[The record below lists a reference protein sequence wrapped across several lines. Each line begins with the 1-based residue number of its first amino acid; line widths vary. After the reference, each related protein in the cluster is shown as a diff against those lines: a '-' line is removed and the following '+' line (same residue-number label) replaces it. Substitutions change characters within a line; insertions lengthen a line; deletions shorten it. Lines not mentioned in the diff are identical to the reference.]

1 MSEQKAS
8 ANAIICITLEFAV
21 NTTWEGGIAVSE
33 KDTIMLNTCELP
45 GSKHSPYKPGL
56 HQNEELAS
64 DYVQT
69 HQEIDCTMTQIPL
82 HSHPFFELS
91 YVRRCQ
97 NTDYSIGAKKY
108 RLNVGDILLIPP
120 DTLHGAVLSNE
131 KQSQLV
137 RDVLWLSPHFLNR
150 MRLMTSGTQ
159 NYRTEE
165 SIVFRTNGT
174 KWEYL
179 EKYFQTGIV
188 ECEQKLYGW
197 ESIIESNT
205 IQLWTNLVR
214 ALLESSVPILKDK
227 KTDLVL
233 LITDYIENNLSEKI
247 TLELVAEVFE
257 ISKSTVTQSFRKK
270 LGVSFYAYVTH
281 RRLLKAKSL
290 ISRGGKLETAGKQ
303 VGFTDYS
310 AFYRAFIKEFGIS
323 PKEYRDSCTE

>member
-1 MSEQKAS
+1 MTMSGQ
-8 ANAIICITLEFAV
+8 
-21 NTTWEGGIAVSE
+21 
-33 KDTIMLNTCELP
+33 DTISPDTCLLSGLE
-45 GSKHSPYKPGL
+45 HYPYKLGL
-56 HQNEELAS
+56 YHNDELTS

-69 HQEIDCTMTQIPL
+69 HREIDCPMTQIPL

-97 NTDYSIGAKKY
+97 NADYCIGAKKY

-120 DTLHGAVLSNE
+120 DTLHGAVLAKEN
-131 KQSQLV
+131 QSQLV
-137 RDVLWLSPHFLNR
+137 KDVLWLSPHFLNR

-197 ESIIESNT
+197 ESIIVSNT
-205 IQLWTNLVR
+205 MQLWTNLVR
-214 ALLESSVPILKDK
+214 ALLDSSVPILKDK

-247 TLELVAEVFE
+247 TLEIVAEVFE
-257 ISKSTVTQSFRKK
+257 ISKSTVTQSF
-270 LGVSFYAYVTH
+270 G
-281 RRLLKAKSL
+281 KSWESVFML
-290 ISRGGKLETAGKQ
+290 TL
-303 VGFTDYS
+303 
-310 AFYRAFIKEFGIS
+310 RADGS
-323 PKEYRDSCTE
+323 